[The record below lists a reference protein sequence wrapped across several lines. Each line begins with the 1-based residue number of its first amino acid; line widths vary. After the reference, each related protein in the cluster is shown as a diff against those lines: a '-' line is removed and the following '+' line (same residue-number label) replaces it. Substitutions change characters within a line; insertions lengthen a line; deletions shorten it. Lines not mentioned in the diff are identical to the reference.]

1 VEGGAAL
8 DKKGGGGINADSMT
22 TWVRNI
28 NTIGAELWLSK
39 ERLANGDGTT
49 SLGVL
54 DNIPN
59 NFTISP
65 EQTLD
70 LQRSRQ
76 LTQLLMNDNLDNLST
91 ATLATL
97 ATFDEAGG
105 QTEFWAKN
113 ILTYYGAHYSPEYVF
128 ANTTATPHQ
137 EPEGLKE
144 DEREED
150 ISVRVSPNPAKDFVT
165 FRIQTSLE
173 NVMSTLELID
183 INGRVLE
190 SYPDI
195 AGEKTI
201 TWNTKNL
208 ASGIYFYRLQS
219 KSGKM
224 ESGKIIVS
232 K

>member
-1 VEGGAAL
+1 M
-8 DKKGGGGINADSMT
+8 NY
-22 TWVRNI
+22 
-28 NTIGAELWLSK
+28 IGAELWLSR
-39 ERLANGDGTT
+39 EHLAKGQGATA
-49 SLGVL
+49 LGIL

-76 LTQLLMNDNLDNLST
+76 LT